1 MSGRAGHFR
10 FARSIAAIAVMA
22 LFLVAPQH
30 GAGAF
35 SGGSSGGGSG
45 GGSAPAPSGRG
56 ADPARAYQEGIAA
69 LQARDYRTA
78 VAKLR
83 DVVDAAPTNT
93 TANYAYGLALVGNG
107 EGRRAVRPFERA
119 VRNDDAPPDARK
131 QLGLVHLQLGA
142 RDKAG
147 EQLTAL
153 ASALAA
159 CDAACGDTKRAQLQS
174 AHDALK
180 AALDAPATPAAP
192 TTGWLLPGPAEG
204 RAAYAAAIGQINRAH
219 YAEALVSLDKA
230 EVAIGPHPDI
240 LNYRGFASRKLGR
253 FDVAIEYY
261 AAALALD
268 PDHRGANEYLGELYL
283 QLGRVE
289 DARRQLAKLD
299 ALCPYSC
306 AEREELSRWIVV
318 ASR

>member
-1 MSGRAGHFR
+1 MSARAGYVR
-10 FARSIAAIAVMA
+10 FARSLAAAAVMA
-22 LFLVAPQH
+22 MVFAAPQQEARAF
-30 GAGAF
+30 AG
-35 SGGSSGGGSG
+35 GGSSGGGSMP
-45 GGSAPAPSGRG
+45 STSGRG
-56 ADPARAYQEGIAA
+56 TDPARAYQEGIAA

-78 VAKLR
+78 VSKLR
-83 DVVDAAPTNT
+83 AVVDAAPSNMG
-93 TANYAYGLALVGNG
+93 ANYAYGLALIGNG
-107 EGRRAVRPFERA
+107 DARAAVRPLERA

-131 QLGLVHLQLGA
+131 QLGLVRLQLGD

-153 ASALAA
+153 AAALAA
-159 CDAACGDTKRAQLQS
+159 CDAACGDAKRLQIQS

-192 TTGWLLPGPAEG
+192 TTGWLLPGPGEG
-204 RAAYAAAIGQINRAH
+204 RAAYAAAVGLINQERFGDALVKLDA
-219 YAEALVSLDKA
+219 AEA
-230 EVAIGPHPDI
+230 AIGPHPDI

-253 FDVAIEYY
+253 FDAAIGYY
-261 AAALALD
+261 QEALALN

-283 QLGRVE
+283 QLGRVD

-299 ALCPYSC
+299 GLCPYSC
-306 AEREELSRWIVV
+306 AEREELARWIVV